1 MAKENVIF
9 LNKGLWLDNHAENQ
23 PEGTYTYA
31 LNATDEDIL
40 GQNGFSFM
48 ERSNTGDAVLSLD
61 NKVLIGT
68 KNISSEE
75 ACLILT
81 DGKGKDEIGIFNR
94 SLKTYTA
101 HLKENLGLK
110 ETHQIDI
117 QYRVRLGCEKTI
129 YFTDNLNVV
138 RYYNFSRPELFLD
151 ADGIFD
157 SSKLSLVNDEMTVPS
172 FAKIETTNT
181 GNLPPGKV
189 FIGLQYV
196 DDDMNSTDIIVTSQE
211 VKIYNDSTN
220 NNYFDIEGSTGEVTE
235 YYKFPKTNKAI
246 AITLTNLD
254 RSYSFYRLV
263 FMNYSSGTGEL
274 TNITF
279 SSNISTSN
287 PNFIYSGDNV
297 IGKMSIEEFQTE
309 YPFYPI
315 AKNILQID
323 DGLLLS
329 NLKGPQIN
337 YCKLQKYA
345 SKIKANLVIKEVTL
359 NNINDRFSPKNPLGE
374 YWLMPGE
381 IYSYGLILLFKGNKK
396 SPVFHIPGRSEKD
409 KDITNRMGVD
419 NTCMSS
425 KYTSSKRSLCDGES
439 NSWGADYLGDKLIG
453 KNIRHHRLP
462 SRADLGLK
470 NIYKTTTG
478 AGTIKDL
485 YVKFSLPAFKP
496 EYKNT
501 TSFLKVKINYLN
513 NNDLNIVSEEVVT
526 IRVPLI
532 INTEQQVFVTTL
544 YDYQDLDSIEIT
556 EVPDVEYGLLG
567 LTFPT
572 LKYLIKNNES
582 LSSDTRFYIHAFGI
596 EFSNIEMPTLEEC
609 NGMEIIGYEIVRN
622 DRKISDR
629 TIFDTGILTPGMNSK
644 AYTSVG
650 VLNVNYGFYPAGGA
664 TIPVQYNTNSALF
677 KKIANGGGTAV
688 NSNLSS
694 LEYKLEQVVT
704 RINWLNQILSSPN
717 LPILQRVSYTA
728 EKNKL
733 QIERTQLEEEIT
745 NHSNSNAD
753 INTYNTGGGTAILKG
768 NVFGLITPEHKF
780 NNQEYSGVSE
790 IAIEGFYYQAK
801 TDSLKTDENII
812 QDAQDGTSYDPE
824 VHKKKGFDTDGFDLK
839 IKTRIN
845 TEVDYTA
852 MISPQIITTAEI
864 SEVFYLDALFSK
876 TSRTSGEKEIFNILC
891 DNKMG
896 VLTLNTSIDPGFVY
910 KKFPYVT
917 LKRYISEPYS
927 GFEYLPYYVQTHGKR
942 SAKPGQEKLKIEVY
956 SGDVTMTSIALTSSI
971 FIDIAIARRATK
983 SGTCSIIIGIVIS
996 VGAVVGAFFT
1006 AGASL
1011 AALGAGLSMVSS
1023 GIKQD
1028 RAILVYQSLWS
1039 KGLRDTV
1046 IDEDSKYYSANYR
1059 TDDDEIRW
1067 LIDNSGQI
1075 FFESP
1080 VNMDLRY
1087 KSNIGLPSYIGPNVT
1102 RNELKEHAVDK
1113 LTTLDPDKGS
1123 SRGYR
1128 GFAMSENYFLNKD
1141 YSVKNEGKLYYH
1153 LPPSYDCCSEC
1164 MEEFPHRIIYSEKS
1178 FNEELTDNYKKFLP
1192 NNFKDM
1198 PSDTG
1203 EINNMFYQNGDL
1215 YIHTRDAIYKQARS
1229 TREIVKDNIV
1239 TFIGSGNF
1247 FELPAIKLLEG
1258 TSGNSAGIT
1267 YKFSG
1272 TQYPGGY
1279 FFMST
1284 EGVPYTIESAK
1295 LKDLSMLGLNKFF
1308 KGDTIVNK
1316 NLTQDNPAS
1325 KKGVGYI
1332 STFDPKLLRLIL
1344 TKVDRGNSWTLAFS
1358 LKNNKWLS
1366 FMSYTPN
1373 NYLTVG
1379 NDFYSYDIYQGGG
1392 RLWKHAS
1399 TNSNLRFYGEVHSHE
1414 LELTFPTRT
1423 GELGESSI
1431 LEGVIFKTD
1440 YLKYN
1445 STAEQYFKEPNKT
1458 FNKMLVFNSYQSTG
1472 IMNLILKN
1480 ADVQKKNLLLSRVK
1494 NVDTETPKV
1503 SLIDNRYAF
1512 NAIRDNRID
1521 YNIPIFVGN
1530 KTEKIVFTNSNK
1542 YIKDVKVNTDNI
1554 SKDKS
1559 WKEKQVLRDTS
1570 VSIRFI
1576 YDLKDEDCN
1585 ILTGYI
1591 SPDLNNSKR

>member
-1 MAKENVIF
+1 MAKENTIF
-9 LNKGLWLDNHAENQ
+9 LNKGLWMDNHAENQ

-48 ERSNTGDAVLSLD
+48 ERSNSGDALLSLD
-61 NKVLIGT
+61 NKVIVGS

-81 DGKGKDEIGIFNR
+81 DGKGNDEIGIFNR
-94 SLKTYTA
+94 TLKNYVS
-101 HLKENLGLK
+101 HLKKDLGLK
-110 ETHQIDI
+110 VTHQIDI

-151 ADGIFD
+151 SNGIFD
-157 SSKLSLVNDEMTVPS
+157 ASKMSLVNDNLTIPDFS
-172 FAKIETTNT
+172 KIEVTNT
-181 GNLPPGKV
+181 GSLPPGKV
-189 FIGLQYV
+189 FVGVQYV
-196 DDDMNSTDIIVTSQE
+196 DDDMNATDIVKISQE
-211 VKIYNDSTN
+211 VKIYNDNTS
-220 NNYFDIEGSTGEVTE
+220 NNYFEIQGSTGEVTE
-235 YYKFPKTNKAI
+235 YYKFPKTHKAI
-246 AITLTNLD
+246 SLTLSNLD
-254 RSYSFYRLV
+254 KTYTFYRLV

-279 SSNISTSN
+279 SANISTSN
-287 PNFIYSGDNV
+287 PNFTYTGDNV
-297 IGKMSIEEFQTE
+297 LGKMSLEEFQTE

-315 AKNILQID
+315 AKNILQVD
-323 DGLLLS
+323 EGLLLS

-337 YCKLQKYA
+337 YCAIQKYA
-345 SKIKANLVIKEVTL
+345 SKIKSNLVTKEVTL
-359 NNINDRFSPKNPLGE
+359 NNINDRFSPKNPVGE

-381 IYSYGLILLFKGNKK
+381 IYSYGLVYLFKGNKK
-396 SPVFHIPGRSEKD
+396 SPVLHIPGRSPED
-409 KDITNRMGVD
+409 TDVANRMGVD

-425 KYTSSKRSLCDGES
+425 KYVSSKRSSCDGETS
-439 NSWGADYLGDKLIG
+439 SWGVDYLGNKLVG
-453 KNIRHHRLP
+453 ENIRHHRLP
-462 SRADLGLK
+462 SRTDLGLK
-470 NIYKTTTG
+470 TIYKSTND
-478 AGTIKDL
+478 TISTKDL
-485 YVKFSLPAFKP
+485 YINFSLPELKP
-496 EYKNT
+496 DYKNT
-501 TSFLKVKINYLN
+501 TTFLKVKVIYKN
-513 NNDLNIVSEEVVT
+513 SEGLDVLVDEVVT
-526 IRVPLI
+526 ILI
-532 INTEQQVFVTTL
+532 PTKIDTESQVFAGTL
-544 YDYQDLDSIEIT
+544 YNYSSIVSVT
-556 EVPDVEYGLLG
+556 VSEVADPEFGLVG
-567 LTFPT
+567 IVFPT
-572 LKYLIKNNES
+572 VNYTIKNNES
-582 LSSDTRFYIHAFGI
+582 ITGSTRFYTYAFGI
-596 EFSNIEMPTLEEC
+596 EFSNIEMPTAEEC

-622 DRKISDR
+622 DRKVTDK
-629 TIFDTGILTPGMNSK
+629 TIFDTGILTPGLSSK

-650 VLNVNYGFYPAGGA
+650 VLNANYGEGYPAGGK
-664 TIPVQYNTNSALF
+664 TIPVTTNCNPSVFKEISNGSTDLNYSANPKWATLRGNTM
-677 KKIANGGGTAV
+677 
-688 NSNLSS
+688 
-694 LEYKLEQVVT
+694 
-704 RINWLNQILSSPN
+704 
-717 LPILQRVSYTA
+717 
-728 EKNKL
+728 
-733 QIERTQLEEEIT
+733 
-745 NHSNSNAD
+745 
-753 INTYNTGGGTAILKG
+753 
-768 NVFGLITPEHKF
+768 GLITPEHKF

-790 IAIEGFYYQAK
+790 IAIEGFYYQA
-801 TDSLKTDENII
+801 TRDSLVIDENLL

-824 VHKKKGFDTDGFDLK
+824 VHKKKGFDTDGFDLR
-839 IKTRIN
+839 IATRLVSEI
-845 TEVDYTA
+845 DYT
-852 MISPQIITTAEI
+852 SLQTPKVITTGDI

-876 TSRTSGEKEIFNILC
+876 TSTVSGDKEIFNILC

-896 VLTLNTSIDPGFVY
+896 VLSLKNPIDPGYIY
-910 KKFPYVT
+910 KKFAYVT

-927 GFEYLPYYVQTHGKR
+927 TFEYLPYYNQTRGKS
-942 SAKPGQEKLKIEVY
+942 SASAGQSGLKCEVY
-956 SGDVTMTSIALTSSI
+956 SGDVTMTSMALTSSI
-971 FIDIAIARRATK
+971 FIDIAIASRATK
-983 SGTCSIIIGIVIS
+983 SGACNIIIGIVVS
-996 VGAVVGAFFT
+996 VAAIIAAPFT
-1006 AGASL
+1006 GGASL
-1011 AALGAGLSMVSS
+1011 SALGVGLSMVSS

-1046 IDEDSKYYSANYR
+1046 VDADTKNYSSSIR
-1059 TDDDEIRW
+1059 TGDDEIRW
-1067 LIDNSGQI
+1067 FLDNSGQI
-1075 FFESP
+1075 FFESA
-1080 VNMDLRY
+1080 VNIDLRY
-1087 KSNIGLPSYIGPNVT
+1087 KANTGLPSFIGPKVN
-1102 RNELKEHAVDK
+1102 RNDFKEYAVDK
-1113 LTTLDPDKGS
+1113 LTTLDPDRGS

-1128 GFAMSENYFLNKD
+1128 GFSMSENYFLNKD
-1141 YSVKNEGKLYYH
+1141 YAVKNEGKLSYH
-1153 LPPSYDCCSEC
+1153 IPPSYDCCSEC

-1178 FNEELTDNYKKFLP
+1178 FNEELSDNYKKFLP

-1203 EINNMFYQNGDL
+1203 EINNMFYQGGEL

-1229 TREIVKDNIV
+1229 TREFVKDNIV
-1239 TFIGSGNF
+1239 TFVGSGNF
-1247 FELPAIKLLEG
+1247 FELPAVKLLEG

-1267 YKFSG
+1267 YKFSS

-1308 KGDTIVNK
+1308 KGDTIINT

-1344 TKVDRGNSWTLAFS
+1344 TKVDRGNSWTLAYS
-1358 LKNNKWLS
+1358 LKDNKWLS
-1366 FMSYTPN
+1366 FMSYIPN

-1379 NDFYSYDIYQGGG
+1379 NDFYSYDIYQGKG

-1399 TNSNLRFYGEVHSHE
+1399 TNSNLRFYGEVHPHE

-1445 STAEQYFKEPNKT
+1445 STVDQYFKEPNKT
-1458 FNKMLVFNSYQSTG
+1458 FNKMLVYNSYQSTG

-1530 KTEKIVFTNSNK
+1530 KTEKIAFTNSNK